1 MKTLIDQL
9 TKTDVTINLI
19 STGNGASI
27 TMCANGILITE
38 TVRGD
43 AYSAAKVAFAKRDLS
58 AFGAL
63 FDGAAE
69 RMAA

>member
-19 STGNGASI
+19 STGKGASI

-43 AYSAAKVAFAKRDLS
+43 AYNMAKVAFVKRDIES
-58 AFGAL
+58 FGSH
-63 FDGAAE
+63 FNQ
-69 RMAA
+69 

>member
-1 MKTLIDQL
+1 MKTIRDQL
-9 TKTDVTINLI
+9 TNTDVTINLI

-43 AYSAAKVAFAKRDLS
+43 AYDMAKVAFVKRDLS
-58 AFGAL
+58 AFGSF
-63 FDGAAE
+63 FDGA
-69 RMAA
+69 RAA